1 MQPCPYKLLV
11 AIMTLAHEVSFH
23 LLFIKL
29 LAVAE
34 NLTDFILKCP
44 RLYIIDVSASHN
56 LCNKQHYRRLSPHKS
71 VMRGSDL
78 LHMSWFMAAGPG
90 LNDSGE

>member
-1 MQPCPYKLLV
+1 MQSCPYKLLV
-11 AIMTLAHEVSFH
+11 AMMALAHEVSFH

-44 RLYIIDVSASHN
+44 RFVHHRCQFITQPLQQTALPKN
-56 LCNKQHYRRLSPHKS
+56 LP
-71 VMRGSDL
+71 
-78 LHMSWFMAAGPG
+78 P
-90 LNDSGE
+90 